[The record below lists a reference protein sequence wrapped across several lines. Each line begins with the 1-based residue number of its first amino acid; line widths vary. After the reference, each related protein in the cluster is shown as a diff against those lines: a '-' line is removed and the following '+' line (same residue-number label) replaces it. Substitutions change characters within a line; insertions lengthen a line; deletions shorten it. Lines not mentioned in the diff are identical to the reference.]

1 MDARAIGGA
10 DGGAD
15 VESSEMDV
23 CETFESS
30 YTHPFLLEKYCL
42 LRKKKALL
50 ELPMPRRW
58 WVRPVW
64 ENRKQESEY
73 YTAIPLLM
81 SGDSEYF
88 HKYYKMSPSKF
99 EELHALVEGP
109 LTKQYVIREPIP
121 SRARLAMTL
130 RYLAS
135 GKQIQDVAM
144 AFLGGISTANG
155 IICDTCKLL
164 WEVLQPIC
172 LKVRCNWSEILIKAK

>member
-1 MDARAIGGA
+1 
-10 DGGAD
+10 
-15 VESSEMDV
+15 
-23 CETFESS
+23 
-30 YTHPFLLEKYCL
+30 
-42 LRKKKALL
+42 
-50 ELPMPRRW
+50 MPRRW

-99 EELHALVEGP
+99 EELHTLVEGP

-121 SRARLAMTL
+121 SRAR
-130 RYLAS
+130 YLAL
-135 GKQIQDVAM
+135 GMQIQDVAM
-144 AFLGGISTANG
+144 AFRVGISTANG
-155 IICDTCKLL
+155 INCDTCKLL

-172 LKVRCNWSEILIKAK
+172 LK